1 MNIEEVIEN
10 RVMNLNFKGKLN
22 NGGYIMKSKK
32 ILKMYISLAL
42 SCSIVFSNTSVL
54 VNAIESRDRK
64 VFANIGKDKIS
75 IGNDYIK
82 REFSIDNGKVLTNL
96 IENNRANT
104 TLIPGKGSEDFIINT
119 IQPEEDTDVEVPIEV
134 IDRTSWNA
142 TLTTSSNTE
151 FLQENVKLLFDG
163 DANTYIDQYTIT
175 GYPISLKVDL
185 GEEKKVSSFS
195 YLKRPG
201 YEDAAYGI
209 NGTMGKYKLYVSDDG
224 VNWKEAGEGEF
235 KREDYNLHQEGKL
248 QNVGDVVYGNF
259 NEEYTT
265 RYIRIDQLSDSLGNT
280 QEFSASEINLYSDK
294 YIEEESTVDVSK
306 IKSSELTIDNETT
319 KVENVESGKKLTI
332 SYLPYKLNGIEYNID
347 MVTVLKS
354 NEHYMRS
361 FLEIKADNS
370 KAQIDY
376 IDLDKFVLEDEISDT
391 VWSHPDLKDVSS
403 MWIGKNELML
413 GQPIYANGMFFGSEF
428 PAADT
433 DVVDDEIQIRY
444 YSGKTFEK
452 LAEDNQL
459 TTDGKFVSWQN
470 VVGAAKGTDTDVV
483 QTDFYEYISDIATP
497 TEFRKQYNSWYDNML
512 EITDESIAKSF
523 YGSEKGLT
531 ENGVEPV
538 DSYVVDD
545 GWNNYRDE
553 KYNPNISSSQ
563 SGEGMNRTGFWE
575 FNSKFP
581 NELYTSTELTNK
593 FQSKFGIWLGPQ
605 GGYNYFSGFAKYME
619 ESGTAYAQ
627 NDYWTNICVGSDKY
641 VKNLTSMFIDNQKR
655 FDVDYWK
662 IDGFAVRPCTNQKH
676 DHMTGGTNNMYYTTD
691 LWEKWT
697 DAWEEMRA
705 SRAEEGKGLFIN
717 ATCYV
722 NLSPWLLQWVN
733 TIWVQDSGDTG
744 QAGTGERHQ
753 QKITYRDNVYY
764 NLFKVNQVQFPLKNI
779 YNHDPIYGVSDGSSA
794 TTEDFRDFLF
804 SNSVRGTAF
813 WELYYSP
820 SIMDD
825 EKWKVNADALEFAET
840 NSHILEKAKLFG
852 ERPTQGVYG
861 YSCWDGD
868 EGIVSFRNPTEE
880 EKEYTLELTDMVG
893 VPKSVKDIKGNQVL
907 PYVVGDSSTV
917 SYGDTLTVKLAPYET
932 RIFQYGK
939 NDSTGAEII
948 SAKVTGNNEIIV
960 KYNERVGNGKEV
972 YSVEGNNITETKLL
986 DDYRTVVI
994 TTKNRIVDK
1003 AKLNITGERD
1013 AVGNKITKS
1022 LEIPAYSNGKVANV
1036 TSGNNLVDGENIEK
1050 SYNGDLDMFLLNLD
1064 KDYTLEDNKSFTGT
1078 NDFAISMAVKTTSNN
1093 VNLLSQGDDISLSI
1107 DEEGYVS
1114 FKVKDLK
1121 VNSKSEVTTVIEKA
1135 HGIFGTDKYV
1145 PTSTSSSFVGKVNDG
1160 DLHQVVAVREVN
1172 GMLKIYIDG
1181 ELSNSVYDENRIN
1194 QSIESGKIV
1203 VADNSFKGILGGIE
1217 LRNSSIYYDEAKSM
1231 YEPFKGSEIIEI
1243 DKSNWKANACSEM
1256 PATSGDG
1263 QASTAIDGNES
1274 SWWHTNYVGGDS
1286 HEGNHWIQVDFG
1298 DETSFDTI
1306 NILSRGKN
1314 SNGTIKDYKLDVK
1327 VNGQWKEIK
1336 TGTFESGIN
1345 DSIIF
1350 EEAIT
1355 ASAIRIT
1362 ALSTFNGKDFAA
1374 IKEITLTNKDRLAT
1388 KEEIDDAKELVKD
1401 IDENNYT
1408 IVTAE
1413 RYNEIALKLN
1423 LVSEINTI
1431 PLKKLI
1437 AQLEEVYSSLLDAK
1451 ELNALLKEIN
1461 SLNKEEYTLESWYN
1475 LENEVLKANAVVRDI
1490 YSTEKDVT
1498 NSYKTLKEAYNNLKL
1513 VGTGNNSNQG
1523 NDINNGIGS
1532 EGNNTSKPTQTG
1544 DSSKGSLALLGAL
1557 LSVISI
1563 FIFGKKR

>member
-1 MNIEEVIEN
+1 
-10 RVMNLNFKGKLN
+10 
-22 NGGYIMKSKK
+22 
-32 ILKMYISLAL
+32 
-42 SCSIVFSNTSVL
+42 
-54 VNAIESRDRK
+54 
-64 VFANIGKDKIS
+64 
-75 IGNDYIK
+75 
-82 REFSIDNGKVLTNL
+82 
-96 IENNRANT
+96 
-104 TLIPGKGSEDFIINT
+104 
-119 IQPEEDTDVEVPIEV
+119 
-134 IDRTSWNA
+134 
-142 TLTTSSNTE
+142 
-151 FLQENVKLLFDG
+151 
-163 DANTYIDQYTIT
+163 
-175 GYPISLKVDL
+175 
-185 GEEKKVSSFS
+185 
-195 YLKRPG
+195 
-201 YEDAAYGI
+201 
-209 NGTMGKYKLYVSDDG
+209 
-224 VNWKEAGEGEF
+224 
-235 KREDYNLHQEGKL
+235 
-248 QNVGDVVYGNF
+248 
-259 NEEYTT
+259 
-265 RYIRIDQLSDSLGNT
+265 
-280 QEFSASEINLYSDK
+280 
-294 YIEEESTVDVSK
+294 
-306 IKSSELTIDNETT
+306 
-319 KVENVESGKKLTI
+319 
-332 SYLPYKLNGIEYNID
+332 
-347 MVTVLKS
+347 
-354 NEHYMRS
+354 
-361 FLEIKADNS
+361 
-370 KAQIDY
+370 
-376 IDLDKFVLEDEISDT
+376 
-391 VWSHPDLKDVSS
+391 
-403 MWIGKNELML
+403 
-413 GQPIYANGMFFGSEF
+413 
-428 PAADT
+428 
-433 DVVDDEIQIRY
+433 
-444 YSGKTFEK
+444 
-452 LAEDNQL
+452 
-459 TTDGKFVSWQN
+459 
-470 VVGAAKGTDTDVV
+470 
-483 QTDFYEYISDIATP
+483 
-497 TEFRKQYNSWYDNML
+497 
-512 EITDESIAKSF
+512 
-523 YGSEKGLT
+523 
-531 ENGVEPV
+531 
-538 DSYVVDD
+538 
-545 GWNNYRDE
+545 
-553 KYNPNISSSQ
+553 
-563 SGEGMNRTGFWE
+563 
-575 FNSKFP
+575 
-581 NELYTSTELTNK
+581 
-593 FQSKFGIWLGPQ
+593 
-605 GGYNYFSGFAKYME
+605 
-619 ESGTAYAQ
+619 
-627 NDYWTNICVGSDKY
+627 
-641 VKNLTSMFIDNQKR
+641 
-655 FDVDYWK
+655 
-662 IDGFAVRPCTNQKH
+662 
-676 DHMTGGTNNMYYTTD
+676 
-691 LWEKWT
+691 
-697 DAWEEMRA
+697 
-705 SRAEEGKGLFIN
+705 
-717 ATCYV
+717 
-722 NLSPWLLQWVN
+722 
-733 TIWVQDSGDTG
+733 
-744 QAGTGERHQ
+744 
-753 QKITYRDNVYY
+753 
-764 NLFKVNQVQFPLKNI
+764 
-779 YNHDPIYGVSDGSSA
+779 
-794 TTEDFRDFLF
+794 
-804 SNSVRGTAF
+804 
-813 WELYYSP
+813 
-820 SIMDD
+820 MDD

-948 SAKVTGNNEIIV
+948 SAKVTGNNEITV
-960 KYNERVGNGKEV
+960 KYNERVENGKEV